1 MYLLDTDVISA
12 LRRPERNHA
21 AAHWIA
27 TLALDDLHLSIATIA
42 EIASGIHLQM
52 KKNPPYALTLSQW
65 LDRLILQF
73 DERILP
79 LTVAIARRWGA
90 LSAAAGHDDLDL
102 AIAATALEHNLIV
115 VTRNV
120 RHFMGTGVAI
130 FDPFEGRLHGPE

>member
-12 LRRPERNHA
+12 LRRPERNPA
-21 AAHWIA
+21 VAHWIA
-27 TLALDDLHLSIATIA
+27 TLAPDDLHLSAATIA
-42 EIASGIHLQM
+42 EIASGVHLQM

-65 LDRLILQF
+65 LDKLILQF

-79 LTVAIARRWGA
+79 LTVAIARRWGT
-90 LSAAAGHDDLDL
+90 LSATAGHDNLDF

-120 RHFMGTGVAI
+120 RHFAGTGVAI